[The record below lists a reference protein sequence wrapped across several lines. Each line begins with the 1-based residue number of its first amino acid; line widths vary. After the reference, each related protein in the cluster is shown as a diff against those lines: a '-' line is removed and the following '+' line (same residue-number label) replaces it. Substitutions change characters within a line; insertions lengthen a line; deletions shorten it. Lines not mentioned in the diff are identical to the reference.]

1 MSLFCLKLL
10 MVPVWLTIMVQI
22 HMKWPKRS
30 YAMCTTAPLWSLLF
44 QLLLML
50 FQLYC
55 PLCCQSEI
63 RAMNPPL
70 GLALIDPCWKQVE
83 SFPRTITWLAPSHGQ
98 VFSQMYLLRE
108 AFPKDPTENFPPCY
122 FFLHNTFCHLTYV
135 LLVNLFILAYLPSPG
150 YRLHMRRNF
159 VHRCYLQHPDQR
171 PTNHC
176 WLNKWMLWP
185 LNFCIFYLAFHTSSS
200 QSTGVSGVSRN
211 KKPIQT

>member
-122 FFLHNTFCHLTYV
+122 FFLHSTFCHLTYV

-150 YRLHMRRNF
+150 YRRHNIHLFNQQWF
-159 VHRCYLQHPDQR
+159 VGLWSG
-171 PTNHC
+171 C
-176 WLNKWMLWP
+176 W
-185 LNFCIFYLAFHTSSS
+185 
-200 QSTGVSGVSRN
+200 R
-211 KKPIQT
+211 